1 MSVDPRHPHPH
12 PEPLRGAL
20 SGACAFADQALPD
33 PLPGEPFGVLAQWLA
48 EAAERN
54 AQPNPNAMTLATV
67 GPDGAP
73 SARVV
78 LCRGMDQAAG
88 TLTFYTN
95 YHSRKGRQ
103 IESGGAVALVFHW
116 DHLDRQARIEGA
128 AVRVSAQESDA
139 YFAGRP
145 VLSRVAAWASDQS
158 QPLGRRGQLFER
170 QAAAEA
176 RFGVTGEPA
185 GAQGE
190 PLSQQQPRTD
200 VPRPPHWGGYRVWA
214 RRVEL
219 WVGHTYR
226 LHDRGL
232 WERSLRPSSAPGAFE
247 ATAWAT
253 GRLQP

>member
-1 MSVDPRHPHPH
+1 MSVDPNHPP
-12 PEPLRGAL
+12 PPALGGAL
-20 SGACAFADQALPD
+20 SGACTFTDQVLPE
-33 PLPGEPFGVLAQWLA
+33 PLPPEPFGVLASWLA
-48 EAAERN
+48 EAAERKV
-54 AQPNPNAMTLATV
+54 QPNPNAMTLATV
-67 GPDGAP
+67 GADGTP

-78 LCRGMDQAAG
+78 LCRALDRAAG

-95 YHSRKGRQ
+95 YQSLKGRQ

-116 DHLDRQARIEGA
+116 DHLDRQARIEGP

-145 VLSRVAAWASDQS
+145 ALSRVAAWASDQS
-158 QPLGRRGQLFER
+158 RPLETRRSLIER

-176 RFGVTGEPA
+176 RFGVA
-185 GAQGE
+185 GMAEDNAEAASHGAMGQIA
-190 PLSQQQPRTD
+190 

-219 WVGHTYR
+219 WLGHTHR
-226 LHDRGL
+226 LHDRGV
-232 WERSLRPSSAPGAFE
+232 WERGLSPGAE
-247 ATAWAT
+247 AGSFVTSAWTA